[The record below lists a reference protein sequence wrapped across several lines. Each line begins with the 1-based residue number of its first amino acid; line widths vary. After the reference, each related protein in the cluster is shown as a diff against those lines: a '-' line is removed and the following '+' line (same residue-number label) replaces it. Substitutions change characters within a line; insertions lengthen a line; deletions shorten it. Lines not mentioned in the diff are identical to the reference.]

1 MHVAKQQLA
10 NHSASNPVPCIPSV
24 GVRDLI
30 GGMAPMVH
38 ARFQANELQLVQGV
52 VKRQAAVEIVG
63 LRLFRAVVFL
73 VPVVLDEG
81 VLVKG
86 LEGGGGEDLAEVPE
100 LTQQPARGVLRVGD
114 QMDGVQAVAG
124 VHGSRDHP

>member
-1 MHVAKQQLA
+1 
-10 NHSASNPVPCIPSV
+10 
-24 GVRDLI
+24 
-30 GGMAPMVH
+30 MVH

-100 LTQQPARGVLRVGD
+100 LTLSLI
-114 QMDGVQAVAG
+114 
-124 VHGSRDHP
+124 HI